1 VKIGVRALSK
11 SGTDHLLGIVRML
24 RALTPILFL
33 VGTAFAQGYPSRPVK
48 LLVGVPA
55 GGPTDSV
62 ARAIAPDLSEAL
74 GQPVVVENRAGA
86 SAVIATDA
94 VAKSPPD
101 GHMLAFVFITHATNP
116 TLAPKLPYDTLRDFA
131 PVTQVG
137 AQTMVFVAHP
147 SLAAASVQ
155 EVIAL
160 AKAQPGKLDYAAS
173 DPGSSP
179 HLAGELFKY
188 MSGTDIVPIWYKGTA
203 PALTD
208 TLAGQV
214 PLMFVS
220 NISVLPHVQ
229 SGKLKALAVT
239 GAQRSPLLPDVP
251 TVAEAGLPG
260 YEVRS
265 WYGIVAPAKTP
276 KSIIAR
282 LATEVAKIA
291 RKPEAKARLAGQ
303 GLDLIGSTPEEFDA
317 LIRAEIEKW
326 AKVLKAAGVQPH
338 K

>member
-1 VKIGVRALSK
+1 
-11 SGTDHLLGIVRML
+11 M
-24 RALTPILFL
+24 
-33 VGTAFAQGYPSRPVK
+33 
-48 LLVGVPA
+48 VGVPA

-62 ARAIAPDLSEAL
+62 ARAIAPDLAEAL
-74 GQPVVVENRAGA
+74 GQPVVVENRPGA
-86 SAVIATDA
+86 SAVIATDF

-101 GHMLAFVFITHATNP
+101 GHTLAFVYITHATNP
-116 TLAPKLPYDTLRDFA
+116 TLAPNMPYDTLRDFA
-131 PVTQVG
+131 PVSQVG

-147 SLAAASVQ
+147 SFQASSVQ

-173 DPGSSP
+173 DAGSTP

-188 MSGTDIVPIWYKGTA
+188 MSGTDIVGIYYKGTA

-220 NISVLPHVQ
+220 NISVMPHVQ
-229 SGKLKALAVT
+229 AGKLKALAVT
-239 GAQRSPLLPDVP
+239 GAQRSPLLPNVP
-251 TVAEAGLPG
+251 TVAESGLPG
-260 YEVRS
+260 YEVTS

-276 KSIIAR
+276 RSIITR
-282 LATEVAKIA
+282 LSAEVAKIA
-291 RKPEAKARLAGQ
+291 RKPELRARLAGQ
-303 GLDLIGSTPEEFDA
+303 GLDLVTGSPEEFDA

-326 AKVLKAAGVQPH
+326 AKVLKATGVSKH
-338 K
+338 KQ